1 MNSQDSKL
9 FKKKFI
15 DCNLTKKMPHMKKIV
30 VNIFLIFNLL
40 NLYSQDRRV
49 ITTAVP
55 FLMISAD
62 ARASGLGEQGVAT
75 SPDAFSQHW
84 NPAKYVFLENKS
96 GVGVSY
102 TPYLSKLVSDVFL
115 ANLNYYNVIDER
127 SSWSTSFKYFSLGD
141 IDILQNPQDIPYLEN
156 PNEFTLD
163 ASYILKLNDNFSMGV
178 TGRYLM
184 SDVKLQS
191 VDSDSSS
198 ASSFAVDISGFY
210 QSDER
215 AYENFNGLWRFGF
228 NISNMGPKMKYEELG
243 KNNFIPTNLK
253 LGSAFDFI
261 FDSSNKLS
269 INLELNKLLVPSPS
283 VPIYNSNDQIIGYNQ
298 ADVTFLSGLFK
309 SFGDAP
315 DGFSEELKEITLS
328 LGLEYTYNDS
338 FALRVG
344 YFGENED
351 KGARKYVTFG
361 TGFSLEEIDLDLSYL
376 LSSSSVISPLENT
389 LRFSFTYNFN

>member
-1 MNSQDSKL
+1 
-9 FKKKFI
+9 
-15 DCNLTKKMPHMKKIV
+15 MPHMKKIV

-84 NPAKYVFLENKS
+84 NPAKYVFLDNKS

-210 QSDER
+210 KSDER

>member
-1 MNSQDSKL
+1 
-9 FKKKFI
+9 
-15 DCNLTKKMPHMKKIV
+15 MPYMKKIV

-84 NPAKYVFLENKS
+84 NPAKYVFLDNKS

-115 ANLNYYNVIDER
+115 ANLNYYNVIDDR

-351 KGARKYVTFG
+351 KGARKYLTFG

>member
-1 MNSQDSKL
+1 MRN
-9 FKKKFI
+9 I
-15 DCNLTKKMPHMKKIV
+15 IV
-30 VNIFLIFNLL
+30 SLILIFNVVFLF
-40 NLYSQDRRV
+40 SQERRV

-84 NPAKYVFLENKS
+84 NPAKYVFLDNKS

-344 YFGENED
+344 YFGEIED

>member
-1 MNSQDSKL
+1 
-9 FKKKFI
+9 
-15 DCNLTKKMPHMKKIV
+15 MPYMKKIV

-84 NPAKYVFLENKS
+84 NPAKYVFLDNKS

-115 ANLNYYNVIDER
+115 ANLNYYNVIDDR

-163 ASYILKLNDNFSMGV
+163 ASYILKLSDNFSMGV

>member
-1 MNSQDSKL
+1 
-9 FKKKFI
+9 
-15 DCNLTKKMPHMKKIV
+15 MPYMKKIV
-30 VNIFLIFNLL
+30 VSIFLIFNLL

-84 NPAKYVFLENKS
+84 NPAKYVFLDNKS

-163 ASYILKLNDNFSMGV
+163 ASYILKLNDNFSIGV

>member
-1 MNSQDSKL
+1 
-9 FKKKFI
+9 
-15 DCNLTKKMPHMKKIV
+15 MPYMRD
-30 VNIFLIFNLL
+30 IFLTLIIIFSSFNLH
-40 NLYSQDRRV
+40 SQDRRV

-75 SPDAFSQHW
+75 TPDAFSQHW
-84 NPAKYVFLENKS
+84 NPAKYVFIENKS

-115 ANLNYYNVIDER
+115 ANLNYYNVIDDR

-141 IDILQNPQDIPYLEN
+141 IDILQNPQDVPYLEN

-178 TGRYLM
+178 TGRFLM

-198 ASSFAVDISGFY
+198 ASSFAVDISGFF

-215 AYENFNGLWRFGF
+215 AYENFNGIWRAGF
-228 NISNMGPKMKYEELG
+228 NISNMGPRMKYEELG

-253 LGSAFDFI
+253 IGSAFDFI

-269 INLELNKLLVPSPS
+269 LNLELNKLLVPSPS
-283 VPIYNSNDQIIGYNQ
+283 IPVYNSNDQIIGYNQ
-298 ADVTFLSGLFK
+298 EDISFLSGLFK

-315 DGFSEELKEITLS
+315 DGFSEEIKEITLA
-328 LGLEYTYNDS
+328 LGLEYLYNDS

-351 KGARKYVTFG
+351 KGARKYITFG
-361 TGFSLEEIDLDLSYL
+361 TGFSLDDINIDLSYL
-376 LSSSSVISPLENT
+376 LSTSNIISPLENT

>member
-1 MNSQDSKL
+1 
-9 FKKKFI
+9 
-15 DCNLTKKMPHMKKIV
+15 MPYMKKIV
-30 VNIFLIFNLL
+30 VYIFLIFNLL

-84 NPAKYVFLENKS
+84 NPAKYVFLDNKS

-298 ADVTFLSGLFK
+298 ADITFLSGLFK

>member
-1 MNSQDSKL
+1 
-9 FKKKFI
+9 
-15 DCNLTKKMPHMKKIV
+15 MKKIV

-84 NPAKYVFLENKS
+84 NPAKYVFLDNKS

-198 ASSFAVDISGFY
+198 ASSFAVDVSGFY

>member
-1 MNSQDSKL
+1 MIN
-9 FKKKFI
+9 I
-15 DCNLTKKMPHMKKIV
+15 IV
-30 VNIFLIFNLL
+30 RLILIFNVVFVF
-40 NLYSQDRRV
+40 SQERRV

-84 NPAKYVFLENKS
+84 NPAKYVFLDNAS

-115 ANLNYYNVIDER
+115 ANINYYNIIDER

-163 ASYILKLNDNFSMGV
+163 ASYILKLNDYFSMGV
-178 TGRYLM
+178 TGRFLM

-210 QSDER
+210 QSDVK
-215 AYENFNGLWRFGF
+215 AYQNFNGLWRFGF
-228 NISNMGPKMKYEELG
+228 NISNLGPRMKYEELG
-243 KNNFIPTNLK
+243 KKNFIPTNLK

-283 VPIYNSNDQIIGYNQ
+283 IPILNSNDQIIGYNQ
-298 ADVTFLSGLFK
+298 EDVNFLSGLFK

-315 DGFSEELKEITLS
+315 DGFSEELKEITLA
-328 LGLEYTYNDS
+328 LGIEYTYDDS
-338 FALRVG
+338 FALRLG
-344 YFGENED
+344 YFGENEN
-351 KGARKYVTFG
+351 KGARKYITFG
-361 TGFSLEEIDLDLSYL
+361 TGFKLEDINLDLSYL
-376 LSSSSVISPLENT
+376 LSTSSVISPLENT
-389 LRFSFTYNFN
+389 LRFSFTYNFK

>member
-1 MNSQDSKL
+1 
-9 FKKKFI
+9 
-15 DCNLTKKMPHMKKIV
+15 MKKI
-30 VNIFLIFNLL
+30 IISLFLIFNVVFAF
-40 NLYSQDRRV
+40 SQERRV

-84 NPAKYVFLENKS
+84 NPAKYVFLDNKS

-115 ANLNYYNVIDER
+115 ANINYYNIINDR

-163 ASYILKLNDNFSMGV
+163 ASYILKLNDYFSMGV
-178 TGRYLM
+178 TGRFLM

-198 ASSFAVDISGFY
+198 ANSFAVDISGFY

-228 NISNMGPKMKYEELG
+228 NISNLGPRMKYEELG
-243 KNNFIPTNLK
+243 KQNFIPTNLK

-283 VPIYNSNDQIIGYNQ
+283 IPILNSNNQIIGYNQ
-298 ADVTFLSGLFK
+298 ADVNFLSGLFK

-315 DGFSEELKEITLS
+315 DGFSEELKEITLA
-328 LGLEYTYNDS
+328 LGLEYTYDDS
-338 FALRVG
+338 FALRIG
-344 YFGENED
+344 YFGENEN
-351 KGARKYVTFG
+351 KGARKYITFG
-361 TGFSLEEIDLDLSYL
+361 TGFNLEDINLDLSYL
-376 LSSSSVISPLENT
+376 LSTSNVISPLENT
-389 LRFSFTYNFN
+389 LRFSFTYNFK

>member
-1 MNSQDSKL
+1 MRIT
-9 FKKKFI
+9 F
-15 DCNLTKKMPHMKKIV
+15 LTLI
-30 VNIFLIFNLL
+30 LIFNSF
-40 NLYSQDRRV
+40 NLFSQDRRV

-75 SPDAFSQHW
+75 TPDAFSQHW
-84 NPAKYVFLENKS
+84 NPAKYVFIENKS
-96 GVGVSY
+96 GIGVSY

-115 ANLNYYNVIDER
+115 ANLNYYNVINER

-141 IDILQNPQDIPYLEN
+141 IDILQNPQDVPYLET

-178 TGRYLM
+178 TGRFLM

-198 ASSFAVDISGFY
+198 ASSFAVDISGFF
-210 QSDER
+210 QSDEK
-215 AYENFNGLWRFGF
+215 AYENFNGIWRAGF

-253 LGSAFDFI
+253 IGSAFDFI

-269 INLELNKLLVPSPS
+269 LNLELNKLLVPSPS
-283 VPIYNSNDQIIGYNQ
+283 IPLYNSNDQIIGYNQ
-298 ADVTFLSGLFK
+298 EDVSFLSGLFK

-315 DGFSEELKEITLS
+315 GGFSEELKEITLA
-328 LGLEYTYNDS
+328 LGFEYLYNDS
-338 FALRVG
+338 FALRLG

-351 KGARKYVTFG
+351 KGARKYITFG
-361 TGFSLEEIDLDLSYL
+361 TGFRLDDIKIDLSYL
-376 LSSSSVISPLENT
+376 LSTSDIISPLENT

>member
-1 MNSQDSKL
+1 
-9 FKKKFI
+9 
-15 DCNLTKKMPHMKKIV
+15 MPYMR
-30 VNIFLIFNLL
+30 NIFLTLIIIFSSFNLH
-40 NLYSQDRRV
+40 SQDRRV

-75 SPDAFSQHW
+75 TPDAFSQHW
-84 NPAKYVFLENKS
+84 NPAKYVFIENKS

-115 ANLNYYNVIDER
+115 ANLNYYNVINDR

-141 IDILQNPQDIPYLEN
+141 IDILQNPQDVPYLEN

-178 TGRYLM
+178 TGRFLM

-198 ASSFAVDISGFY
+198 ASSFAVDISGFF

-215 AYENFNGLWRFGF
+215 AYENFNGIWRAGF
-228 NISNMGPKMKYEELG
+228 NISNMGPRMKYEELG

-253 LGSAFDFI
+253 IGSAFDFI

-269 INLELNKLLVPSPS
+269 LNLELNKLLVPSPS
-283 VPIYNSNDQIIGYNQ
+283 IPVYNSNDQIIGYNQ
-298 ADVTFLSGLFK
+298 EDISFLSGLFK

-315 DGFSEELKEITLS
+315 DGFSEEIKEITLA
-328 LGLEYTYNDS
+328 LGLEYLYNDS

-351 KGARKYVTFG
+351 KGARKYITFG
-361 TGFSLEEIDLDLSYL
+361 TGFRLDDINIDLSYL
-376 LSSSSVISPLENT
+376 LSTSNIISPLENT